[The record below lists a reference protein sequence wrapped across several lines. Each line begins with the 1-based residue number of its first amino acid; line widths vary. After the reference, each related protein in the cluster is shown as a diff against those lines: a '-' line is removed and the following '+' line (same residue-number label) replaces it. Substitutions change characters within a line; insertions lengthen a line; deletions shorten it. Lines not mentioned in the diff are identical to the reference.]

1 MDTIIDYT
9 KNELRS
15 FREKSFCSVDSLVL
29 SQFSYI
35 NFEGLIPGPYDDEPS
50 VRIGDLY
57 RAECFE
63 SLFSKQYNGEKNRE
77 LLIALAASPRFR
89 DIRMNYFIDNVDSQ
103 MQMQFS
109 AVTCFPDDNSAF
121 IVFRGTDGT
130 IIGWKEDFN
139 MAFTY
144 PLPSQEAGL
153 LYLNSISGFIPEDMT
168 VRVGGHSKGGNIAVY
183 AAMTCHPSFQKRITE
198 IYNHDGPG
206 FTNEVLEGPKFA
218 AIHSRIQKT
227 LPQSSVFGLL
237 LHQQENYSV
246 VESSGYGGFM
256 QHDPFNWCIEDG
268 DFCYA
273 EKLATGSVNTHNT
286 INQWLSTLSND
297 QRKLFI
303 DTLYELVK
311 STNAKTLSDL
321 TDDWLKGVGKFLAA
335 AKDLDPETKKFIQ
348 NTFSELVKMSLKNFR
363 VPRKAKTGHVPA
375 IETKSKG
382 IFK

>member
-1 MDTIIDYT
+1 MDTIIEYT
-9 KNELRS
+9 KKEMRS

-35 NFEGLIPGPYDDEPS
+35 NFEGLVPGPYDDEPS
-50 VRIGDLY
+50 VRIRDLY

-63 SLFSKQYNGEKNRE
+63 SLFSKLHNVDNNRE

-109 AVTCFPDDNSAF
+109 AITFFPDDHSAF
-121 IVFRGTDGT
+121 IAFRGTDGT

-153 LYLNSISGFIPEDMT
+153 LYLNSISGFIPADMT

-183 AAMTCHPSFQKRITE
+183 AAMTCHPYFQKRITE

-206 FTNEVLEGPKFA
+206 FKKEVLESPEFA
-218 AIHSRIQKT
+218 VIHSRIQKT

-246 VESSGYGGFM
+246 VESSGHGGFM
-256 QHDPFNWCIEDG
+256 QHDPFNWCIVDS

-273 EKLATGSVNTHNT
+273 EKLAAGSVKTHHT

-311 STNAKTLSDL
+311 STRAKTLSDL
-321 TDDWLKGVGKFLAA
+321 TDDWLKGAGKFLSA
-335 AKDLDPETKKFIQ
+335 AKDLDPETKKFVQ
-348 NTFSELVKMSLKNFR
+348 NTFSELVKMSIKNIR
-363 VPRKAKTGHVPA
+363 VPRKAKTGHAPA
-375 IETKSKG
+375 ITKKSKSVS
-382 IFK
+382 